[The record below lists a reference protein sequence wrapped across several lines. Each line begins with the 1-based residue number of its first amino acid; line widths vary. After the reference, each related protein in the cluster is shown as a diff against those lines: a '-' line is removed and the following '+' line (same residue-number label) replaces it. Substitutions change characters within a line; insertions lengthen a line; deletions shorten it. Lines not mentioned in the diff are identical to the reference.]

1 MSNNKYKIL
10 VVEDDR
16 NILSM
21 IQTVLDSN
29 GYQVLT
35 THRCEQGVLMLSS
48 HMPDLVLLD
57 LGLPDMDGEE
67 FIRIARRSSMIPI
80 IVLSARTEERDKV
93 SALDLGANDY
103 ITKPFGT
110 DELLARVRASL
121 RINRMNLQASAPG
134 SVFVLDD
141 LVIDYDR
148 RQVSAGGSVVHMTQ
162 IEYNI
167 LSLLSQQAGKVLT
180 YSAIIRAIWGSMDV
194 GSIKKLQVNMAN
206 IRKKL
211 RCKPGENRYIINE
224 LGVGYRM
231 LDGQDETPKITAS
244 Q

>member
-21 IQTVLDSN
+21 IHTVLDTN

-35 THRCEQGVLMLSS
+35 AQRCQQGILMMTS
-48 HMPDLVLLD
+48 HVPDLVVLD

-67 FIRIARRSSMIPI
+67 FIRITRRNSMIPI
-80 IVLSARTEERDKV
+80 IVLSARTDEKDKV

-110 DELLARVRASL
+110 AELLARVRASL
-121 RINRMNLQASAPG
+121 RINRMNLQAVIPN
-134 SVFVLDD
+134 SVFRLDE
-141 LVIDYDR
+141 LEINYDR
-148 RQVSAGGSVVHMTQ
+148 RQVSVNGRIVHLTQ
-162 IEYNI
+162 TEYNI
-167 LSLLSQQAGKVLT
+167 LSLLSQQVGKVMT
-180 YSAIIRAIWGSMDV
+180 YAAIICSIWGAKDN
-194 GSIKKLQVNMAN
+194 GSVKKLQVNMAN

-211 RCKPGENRYIINE
+211 GCKPGENRYIINE

-231 LDGQDETPKITAS
+231 LDTQE
-244 Q
+244 

>member
-21 IQTVLDSN
+21 IQTVLDTN

-35 THRCEQGVLMLSS
+35 AQRCQQGILMLTS
-48 HMPDLVLLD
+48 HVPDLVVLD

-67 FIRIARRSSMIPI
+67 FIRTARRSSMIPI
-80 IVLSARTEERDKV
+80 IVLSARSDEQDKI

-110 DELLARVRASL
+110 GELLARVRASL
-121 RINRMNLQASAPG
+121 RINRMNLQAAVPS
-134 SVFVLDD
+134 SKFYLDD
-141 LVIDYDR
+141 LEIDYDR
-148 RQVSAGGSVVHMTQ
+148 RQVSASGQFVHLTQ
-162 IEYNI
+162 IEFNI
-167 LSLLSQQAGKVLT
+167 LSLLSHQAGKVMT
-180 YSAIIRAIWGSMDV
+180 YSAIIRSIWGSMDE
-194 GSIKKLQVNMAN
+194 GSVKKLQVNMAN

-211 RCKPGENRYIINE
+211 GCKPGENRYIINE

-231 LDGQDETPKITAS
+231 PDPQE
-244 Q
+244 

>member
-10 VVEDDR
+10 VVEDDC

-21 IQTVLDSN
+21 IQTVLDTN

-35 THRCEQGVLMLSS
+35 AQRCQQGILMLSS
-48 HMPDLVLLD
+48 HVPDLVVLD

-67 FIRIARRSSMIPI
+67 FIRTARQSSMIPI
-80 IVLSARTEERDKV
+80 IVLSARTDEQDKV

-110 DELLARVRASL
+110 GELLARVRASL
-121 RINRMNLQASAPG
+121 RINRMNLQAAIPR
-134 SVFVLDD
+134 SVFTLDD
-141 LVIDYDR
+141 LEIDYNR
-148 RQVSAGGSVVHMTQ
+148 RQVSVAGKIVHMTQ

-167 LSLLSQQAGKVLT
+167 LSLLSHQVGKVMT
-180 YSAIIRAIWGSMDV
+180 YSAIIGAIWGTMDD
-194 GSIKKLQVNMAN
+194 GSVKKLQVNMAN

-211 RCKPGENRYIINE
+211 GCKPGENRYIVNE

-231 LDGQDETPKITAS
+231 LDTQE
-244 Q
+244 

>member
-1 MSNNKYKIL
+1 MSNNKYKVLII
-10 VVEDDR
+10 EDDL
-16 NILSM
+16 NILSF
-21 IQTVLDSN
+21 IQTILETG

-35 THRCEQGVLMLSS
+35 AQRCQQGILMLRS
-48 HMPDLVLLD
+48 HVPDLVVLD

-67 FIRIARRSSMIPI
+67 FIRIARMDSTVPI

-110 DELLARVRASL
+110 GELLARVRAAL
-121 RINRMNLQASAPG
+121 RINRHNILSSAPV
-134 SVFVLDD
+134 STFTVDD
-141 LVIDYDR
+141 LEINYDR
-148 RQVSAGGSVVHMTQ
+148 RQVSINGTQ
-162 IEYNI
+162 IHLTQTEYNI
-167 LSLLSQQAGKVLT
+167 LAFLSQNVGKVMT
-180 YSAIIRAIWGSMDV
+180 YSAIIRSIWGSMDQ

-211 RCKPGENRYIINE
+211 GCRPGQNRYVINE

-231 LDGQDETPKITAS
+231 LDENE
-244 Q
+244 

>member
-10 VVEDDR
+10 VIEDDR

-21 IQTVLDSN
+21 IQTVLDTN

-35 THRCEQGVLMLSS
+35 AQRCQQGILVLSS
-48 HMPDLVLLD
+48 HVPDLVVLD

-67 FIRIARRSSMIPI
+67 FIRITRRSSMIPI
-80 IVLSARTEERDKV
+80 IVLSARSEEKDKI

-110 DELLARVRASL
+110 GELLARVRASL
-121 RINRMNLQASAPG
+121 RINRMNLQAAVPNR
-134 SVFVLDD
+134 VFTLDD
-141 LVIDYDR
+141 LEIDYDS
-148 RQVSAGGSVVHMTQ
+148 RQVSVAGKMIHMTQ

-167 LSLLSQQAGKVLT
+167 LSLLSQQVGKVMT
-180 YSAIIRAIWGSMDV
+180 YSAIVGAIWGAMDD
-194 GSIKKLQVNMAN
+194 GSVKKLQVNMAN

-211 RCKPGENRYIINE
+211 GCRPGENRYIVNE

-231 LDGQDETPKITAS
+231 LDTQE
-244 Q
+244 

>member
-21 IQTVLDSN
+21 IQTVLDTN

-35 THRCEQGVLMLSS
+35 AQRCQQGILMLSS
-48 HMPDLVLLD
+48 HVPDLVVLD

-67 FIRIARRSSMIPI
+67 FIRITRRSSMIPI
-80 IVLSARTEERDKV
+80 IVLSARSDETDKI

-103 ITKPFGT
+103 ITKPFGAG
-110 DELLARVRASL
+110 ELLARVRASL
-121 RINRMNLQASAPG
+121 RINRMNLQAAVPS
-134 SVFVLDD
+134 SVFTLDD
-141 LVIDYDR
+141 LEIDYDR
-148 RQVSAGGSVVHMTQ
+148 RQVSVARKPVHMTQ

-167 LSLLSQQAGKVLT
+167 LSLLSQQVGKVMT
-180 YSAIIRAIWGSMDV
+180 YSAIIGAIWGTMDD
-194 GSIKKLQVNMAN
+194 GSVKKLQVNMAN

-211 RCKPGENRYIINE
+211 RCKPGENRYIVNE

-231 LDGQDETPKITAS
+231 LEPQE
-244 Q
+244 